1 MKSSVSDTNNNKGV
15 ILPDWLGSGQD
26 LFGTIQI
33 MQGKQVANGFLEID
47 FDFKFSETF
56 NYPIVFE
63 IKSVKANIEA
73 FAIAFRI
80 DRDADPAQRVIE
92 ENIIAPKVC
101 DSLRQDDFIGF
112 FAEVVE
118 KNVDFALYLN
128 KTPRR
133 FASIKF
139 FKLSDAQ
146 KIIFDE
152 KLMFAIADVV
162 DKRRPKH

>member
-1 MKSSVSDTNNNKGV
+1 MSDISKNKSV

-33 MQGKQVANGFLEID
+33 MQGKQITNGFLEID

-56 NYPIVFE
+56 NYPIVFK
-63 IKSVKANIEA
+63 IKSVKAHIEA
-73 FAIAFRI
+73 FSIAFRI

-101 DSLRQDDFIGF
+101 DSLRYDDFVRF

-133 FASIKF
+133 FESIKF
-139 FKLSDAQ
+139 YKLSGTQ
-146 KIIFDE
+146 RLIFDE
-152 KLMFAIADVV
+152 KLMLAIADIVS
-162 DKRRPKH
+162 KRGH

>member
-1 MKSSVSDTNNNKGV
+1 MSETDKIKGV

-33 MQGKQVANGFLEID
+33 MKGKQINRGFLEID

-63 IKSVKANIEA
+63 IKSAYSNIEI
-73 FAIAFRI
+73 FGIAFRI
-80 DRDADPAQRVIE
+80 DREVDPAQRAIE

-101 DSLRQDDFIGF
+101 SSVRRTDFINF
-112 FAEVVE
+112 LAEVVE

-133 FASIKF
+133 FKNIKF
-139 FKLSDAQ
+139 FDLSEEQ
-146 KIIFDE
+146 KIVLDE
-152 KLMFAIADVV
+152 RLMLAIADVV
-162 DKRRPKH
+162 DRRKAIR

>member
-1 MKSSVSDTNNNKGV
+1 MTDVSDVDKTKNV

-33 MQGKQVANGFLEID
+33 MRGKQIKRGFLELD

-63 IKSVKANIEA
+63 IKSLESDIEA
-73 FAIAFRI
+73 YGIAFRI
-80 DRDADPAQRVIE
+80 DREADPAQRAIE

-101 DSLRQDDFIGF
+101 SSLRRDDFIKF
-112 FAEVVE
+112 FADVVS

-133 FASIKF
+133 FKNIKF
-139 FKLSDAQ
+139 FKLNEEQ
-146 KIIFDE
+146 KIVLNE
-152 KLMFAIADVV
+152 RLMLAISEEL
-162 DKRRPKH
+162 DKRTI

>member
-1 MKSSVSDTNNNKGV
+1 MSDSSNNKSV

-33 MQGKQVANGFLEID
+33 MQGKQITDGFLEID

-56 NYPIVFE
+56 NYPIIFK
-63 IKSVKANIEA
+63 IKSADAHIEA
-73 FAIAFRI
+73 FGIAFRI
-80 DRDADPAQRVIE
+80 DREADPAQRVIE

-101 DSLRQDDFIGF
+101 DSLRHDDFIRF

-133 FASIKF
+133 FEGIRF

-146 KIIFDE
+146 RIIFDE
-152 KLMFAIADVV
+152 KLMLAIADVV
-162 DKRRPKH
+162 DKHR